1 MTPTSLPSVPA
12 RSAPWSASRT
22 ALRAARRRRLGRL
35 LAGLCGLCGLWLLEG
50 RLLARGAVFPGQAC
64 GHHAHLVVWTAGL
77 LVALCLLPWAPLA
90 ARAAAAVAVSWAA
103 TGYLMAAGE
112 RLPAWGVTES
122 AALLVLLALVAWRV
136 PVRAAVPAGVALA
149 AGVLVAPVRD
159 TGAPGAAV
167 VVYALVVA
175 VVASAGLCLRYR
187 DAERARAVAA
197 AREAERLELAGEL
210 HDFVSHHVAA
220 MTLLAKATGTVA
232 EDERVA
238 ASLRDIQAAGD
249 EALTSSRRLLRV
261 LHHDDGDAAPRAPLP
276 GLDGVSALVDD
287 FRRTGPGAVRVDLHV
302 DPRFG
307 SGLAPEL
314 AASVHRIVAE
324 GLANVAKHSPG
335 ASAVRVTLRG
345 AERRLL
351 VSVRDDGPAGRPAPH
366 APEDT
371 GGLGLVGLSER
382 ADAIGGSLTAGP
394 VPGGGWEVL
403 AVLPV
408 QR

>member
-1 MTPTSLPSVPA
+1 MTPTSLLFSPAGTAAPS
-12 RSAPWSASRT
+12 R
-22 ALRAARRRRLGRL
+22 ARRRRGWL
-35 LAGLCGLCGLWLLEG
+35 LAGLCGLWLLEG
-50 RLLARGAVFPGQAC
+50 RLLTRDAVHPGQAG
-64 GHHAHLVVWTAGL
+64 GHHAHLVVWAAGL
-77 LVALCLLPWAPLA
+77 LVALCVLPWGPLA
-90 ARAAAAVAVSWAA
+90 ARAAAAIAVSWSA
-103 TGYLMAAGE
+103 TGYLMATGE
-112 RLPAWGVTES
+112 HLPVWGLTES
-122 AALLVLLALVAWRV
+122 AALLVLLALVAWRA
-136 PVRAAVPAGVALA
+136 PVRAAVATGVALA

-159 TGAPGAAV
+159 TDAPGAAV
-167 VVYALVVA
+167 VAYALVVA
-175 VVASAGLCLRYR
+175 GVTSAGLCLRYR
-187 DAERARAVAA
+187 DGERARAVAA
-197 AREAERLELAGEL
+197 ARDAERLELAGEL

-232 EDERVA
+232 KDEQVA

-261 LHHDDGDAAPRAPLP
+261 LQQDQAHRAPLP

-287 FRRTGPGAVRVDLHV
+287 FRRTGPGAVRVELHV

-307 SGLAPEL
+307 AGTAPEL

-335 ASAVRVTLRG
+335 ASAVRVTLR
-345 AERRLL
+345 EEQRRLFI
-351 VSVRDDGPAGRPAPH
+351 SVRDDGPAGGPAPH

-371 GGLGLVGLSER
+371 GGLGLVGLTER

>member
-1 MTPTSLPSVPA
+1 MTPTSVPFVPA
-12 RSAPWSASRT
+12 RTAPGT
-22 ALRAARRRRLGRL
+22 ARRRRTGWL
-35 LAGLCGLCGLWLLEG
+35 LAGLCCLWLLEG
-50 RLLARGAVFPGQAC
+50 RLLSRGAVHPGQTG
-64 GHHAHLVVWTAGL
+64 GHHAHLVVWAAGL
-77 LVALCLLPWAPLA
+77 LAALCVPPWGPPA
-90 ARAAAAVAVSWAA
+90 ARAAAAIAVSWSA

-112 RLPAWGVTES
+112 HLPVWGLTES
-122 AALLVLLALVAWRV
+122 AALLVLLALVAWRA
-136 PVRAAVPAGVALA
+136 PVRAAVPTGVALA

-159 TGAPGAAV
+159 TDAPGAAV

-175 VVASAGLCLRYR
+175 CVTSAGLCLRHR
-187 DAERARAVAA
+187 DGERARAVAA
-197 AREAERLELAGEL
+197 ARDAERLELAGEL

-220 MTLLAKATGTVA
+220 MTLLAKATGTVTK
-232 EDERVA
+232 DQQVA
-238 ASLRDIQAAGD
+238 ASLRDIEAAGD

-261 LHHDDGDAAPRAPLP
+261 LQQDQAHRAPLP
-276 GLDGVSALVDD
+276 GPDAVSALVDE
-287 FRRTGPGAVRVDLHV
+287 FRRTGPGAVRVELDV

-307 SGLAPEL
+307 SGAAAPEL

-335 ASAVRVTLRG
+335 ASAVRVTLREE
-345 AERRLL
+345 ERRLF
-351 VSVRDDGPAGRPAPH
+351 VSVRDDGPAGQPAPH

-371 GGLGLVGLSER
+371 GGLGLVGLTER

-394 VPGGGWEVL
+394 VPGGGWEVR

>member
-1 MTPTSLPSVPA
+1 MTPTSLPL
-12 RSAPWSASRT
+12 APSRT
-22 ALRAARRRRLGRL
+22 APGAAPGAARRRLGWL
-35 LAGLCGLCGLWLLEG
+35 VAGLCGLWLLEG
-50 RLLARGAVFPGQAC
+50 RLLSRGAVYPGQTS
-64 GHHAHLVVWTAGL
+64 GHHAHLVVWVAGL
-77 LVALCLLPWAPLA
+77 LVVLCVLPWAPLA
-90 ARAAAAVAVSWAA
+90 ARAVAAIAVSWSV

-112 RLPAWGVTES
+112 HLPIWGLTES
-122 AALLVLLALVAWRV
+122 AALLVLLALVAWRA
-136 PVRAAVPAGVALA
+136 PVRAAVPTGVALA
-149 AGVLVAPVRD
+149 AGILVAPVRD
-159 TGAPGAAV
+159 TNAPGEAV

-175 VVASAGLCLRYR
+175 AVTSAGLCLRYR
-187 DAERARAVAA
+187 DGERARAVAA
-197 AREAERLELAGEL
+197 ARKAERLELAGEL

-238 ASLRDIQAAGD
+238 ASLRDIQEAGD

-261 LHHDDGDAAPRAPLP
+261 LRQDGQEAAHRAPLP

-302 DPRFG
+302 DPCFG

-335 ASAVRVTLRG
+335 ASAVRVTLRE
-345 AERRLL
+345 AERRLF
-351 VSVRDDGPAGRPAPH
+351 VSVRDDGPAGQTVSRPA
-366 APEDT
+366 EDT
-371 GGLGLVGLSER
+371 GGLGLVGLTER
-382 ADAIGGSLTAGP
+382 ADAIGGALTAGP

-408 QR
+408 RR

>member
-1 MTPTSLPSVPA
+1 MTPTSVPFTPA
-12 RSAPWSASRT
+12 RTTPGT
-22 ALRAARRRRLGRL
+22 ARRRRTGWLP
-35 LAGLCGLCGLWLLEG
+35 AGLCGLWLLEG
-50 RLLARGAVFPGQAC
+50 RLLSRGAVHPAQTS
-64 GHHAHLVVWTAGL
+64 GHHAHLVVWAAGL
-77 LVALCLLPWAPLA
+77 LVALCVLPRGPLA
-90 ARAAAAVAVSWAA
+90 ARAAAAIAVSWSA

-112 RLPAWGVTES
+112 HLPVWGLTES
-122 AALLVLLALVAWRV
+122 AALLVLLALVAWRA
-136 PVRAAVPAGVALA
+136 PVRAAVPTGIALA

-159 TGAPGAAV
+159 TDAPGAAV

-175 VVASAGLCLRYR
+175 GVTSAGLCLRHR
-187 DAERARAVAA
+187 DGERARAVAA
-197 AREAERLELAGEL
+197 ARDAERLELAGEL

-232 EDERVA
+232 KDEQVA

-261 LHHDDGDAAPRAPLP
+261 LQQDQAHRAPLP
-276 GLDGVSALVDD
+276 GPDGVSALVDE
-287 FRRTGPGAVRVDLHV
+287 FRRTGPGAVRVELDV

-307 SGLAPEL
+307 SGTAPEL

-335 ASAVRVTLRG
+335 ASAVRVTLREE
-345 AERRLL
+345 ERRLF
-351 VSVRDDGPAGRPAPH
+351 VSVRDDGPAGRPAAH

-371 GGLGLVGLSER
+371 GGLGLVGLTER

-408 QR
+408 QRW